1 MMVKALSNED
11 IYNILKKH
19 DLPIVGIFSKDE
31 IPEHLIAGWYI
42 INLQNSTAGNG
53 THWTCFKKG
62 IKNLYF
68 DSFGFVFPN
77 EVKERLT
84 DITYNHKEIQ
94 NINSIMCGY
103 FCIALINELEKS
115 VIKDDLL
122 KFNHFISRF
131 SKNTLF
137 NDEILKR
144 YLMNNHISY

>member
-1 MMVKALSNED
+1 MKALSNED
-11 IYNILKKH
+11 IFKILNKH
-19 DLPIVGIFSKDE
+19 NLPIVGIYSKDE
-31 IPEHLIAGWYI
+31 LPKDLKNGWYI
-42 INLQNSTAGNG
+42 VNMENHDKGSGS
-53 THWTCFKKG
+53 HWVCFKKST
-62 IKNLYF
+62 INLYF
-68 DSFGFVFPN
+68 DSFGFIFPE

-84 DITYNHKEIQ
+84 NITYNHKEIQ

-103 FCIALINELEKS
+103 FCIALINEMEKS

-122 KFNHFISRF
+122 KFNQFISRF

>member
-1 MMVKALSNED
+1 MKALSNED
-11 IYNILKKH
+11 IYKILNKH
-19 DLPIVGIFSKDE
+19 NLPIVGIYSKDE
-31 IPEHLIAGWYI
+31 LPKDLKNGWYI
-42 INLQNSTAGNG
+42 INLENSNDGSG

-62 IKNLYF
+62 VINLYF
-68 DSFGFVFPN
+68 DSFGFIFPE

-84 DITYNHKEIQ
+84 NITYNHKEIQ

-103 FCIALINELEKS
+103 FCIALINEMEKS

-122 KFNHFISRF
+122 KFNQFISRF

>member
-1 MMVKALSNED
+1 MKALSNED
-11 IYNILKKH
+11 IFKILNKH
-19 DLPIVGIFSKDE
+19 NLPIVGIYSKDE
-31 IPEHLIAGWYI
+31 LPKDLKNGWYI
-42 INLQNSTAGNG
+42 INLEDHDKGSG

-62 IKNLYF
+62 VINLYF
-68 DSFGFVFPN
+68 DSFGFIFPE

-84 DITYNHKEIQ
+84 NITYNHKEIQ

-103 FCIALINELEKS
+103 FCIALINEMEKS

-122 KFNHFISRF
+122 KFNQFISRF